1 VQTSFPPALIPAIV
15 FLFGAFISFST
26 GSSWGT
32 WAIMIPIVFPL
43 AIQFHI
49 PPELIVASAI
59 SGGLFGDHCSPVS
72 DTIIMSSKV
81 SGCDHIQH
89 VRTQLPY
96 GLTVGVSSLC
106 GFLVSGITQN
116 LFIGLAIT
124 ATILTVI
131 LIVLHRKASR

>member
-1 VQTSFPPALIPAIV
+1 
-15 FLFGAFISFST
+15 
-26 GSSWGT
+26 
-32 WAIMIPIVFPL
+32 MIPIVFPL

-72 DTIIMSSKV
+72 DTTIMSSTV

-96 GLTVGVSSLC
+96 GLTVGVSSLWIFGVGYYAEPIYWSC
-106 GFLVSGITQN
+106 YNSDYFNSN
-116 LFIGLAIT
+116 F
-124 ATILTVI
+124 
-131 LIVLHRKASR
+131 